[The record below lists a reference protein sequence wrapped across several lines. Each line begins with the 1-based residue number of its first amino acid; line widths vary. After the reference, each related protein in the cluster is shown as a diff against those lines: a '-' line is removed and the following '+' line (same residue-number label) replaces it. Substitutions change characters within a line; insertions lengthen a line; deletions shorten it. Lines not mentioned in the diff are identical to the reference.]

1 MLTPS
6 EWKTLG
12 YLVAIGLTVGGF
24 IAVIVFFAACALSG
38 LHDPDPD
45 PNDIIDLQDD
55 PDAWRP
61 EPSDTTPP
69 ARLHPTLRES
79 GYYGT
84 AAHQARAAKVDRA
97 MGCDHAA

>member
-12 YLVAIGLTVGGF
+12 YLVAIGLTAGGF

-55 PDAWRP
+55 PDAWRH
-61 EPSDTTPP
+61 ERSDATPP

-79 GYYGT
+79 GYYST
-84 AAHQARAAKVDRA
+84 PEHARRETTVRRA
-97 MGCDHAA
+97 MGGDHAA